1 MINYNQKID
10 LIGTINNEII
20 IFINNNGNMI
30 IIVDIK
36 YLEIVQFINN
46 SSNYLNMR
54 IKDNFL
60 LTLSLKTDNKLIIL
74 KKTFDLK
81 EKCFNKD
88 EIIEKESKLSHLSN
102 VLITDSDYI
111 VILNYNY
118 MTLLNL

>member
-36 YLEIVQFINN
+36 YLAIVQFINN